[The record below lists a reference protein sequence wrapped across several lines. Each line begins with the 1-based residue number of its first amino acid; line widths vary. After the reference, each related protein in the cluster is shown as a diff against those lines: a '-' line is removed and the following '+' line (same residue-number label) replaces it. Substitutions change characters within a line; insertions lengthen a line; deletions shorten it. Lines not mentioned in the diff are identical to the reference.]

1 MLRPV
6 DGMDCHLLG
15 NCRKHVTLLPNDVPM
30 NPDTLSIVIPTFNR
44 NDKLANLIRSYRSF
58 LPDSA
63 RILLIDDC
71 SPTPI
76 AETLQ
81 AEGLIPDNRIT
92 ITRNVVNF
100 GLAANIIE
108 CFKQCSTEWM
118 WLMSDDDAVSR
129 ESYTQITKV
138 LQDVSQDCI
147 FVNFS
152 SSLYARDHAYYTTG
166 VTELLN
172 QLDSV
177 NAFRNLLFMSTGC
190 YRVQAFRN
198 SIRFGYQ
205 YAYSLAP
212 HLAMLFTSM
221 TDRKA
226 YFSPEKIIDQGY
238 PENGW
243 SAVNFQMIKG
253 ALLEL
258 PLPWT
263 DQLFTHFATI
273 LSNDYNDDET
283 YFKRILLGSAMN
295 PGKYEVFLF
304 KTIIARN
311 PYRKLSPIKRAKR
324 LLFLFILQNP
334 RFIFLYKLL
343 RKDLPNIK
351 TNKDHLYRHHRI

>member
-1 MLRPV
+1 
-6 DGMDCHLLG
+6 
-15 NCRKHVTLLPNDVPM
+15 M
-30 NPDTLSIVIPTFNR
+30 NAATLSIVIPTFNR
-44 NDKLANLIRSYRSF
+44 NDKLANLLRSYQSF
-58 LPDSA
+58 LPENA
-63 RILLIDDC
+63 RVLLIDDC

-76 AETLQ
+76 ADTLQ
-81 AEGLIPDNRIT
+81 AEGLIPDSRVT
-92 ITRNVVNF
+92 IIRNTANV

-118 WLMSDDDAVSR
+118 WLMSDDDQVSR
-129 ESYTQITKV
+129 SSYTQITDV
-138 LQDVSQDCI
+138 LPTVPDDCI

-152 SSLYARDHAYYTTG
+152 SSLYSREQAYYTTG
-166 VTELLN
+166 IAELLN

-190 YRVQAFRN
+190 YRVGAFRN

-212 HLAMLFTSM
+212 HLAMLFTSIAG
-221 TDRKA
+221 RKA
-226 YFSPEKIIDQGY
+226 YFSPANIIGQGY

-283 YFKRILLGSAMN
+283 YFKRILLGCALN
-295 PGKYEVFLF
+295 PGRYEVFLF
-304 KTIIARN
+304 KTILARN
-311 PYRKLSPIKRAKR
+311 PYRKLTLRQRAKR
-324 LLFLFILQNP
+324 LFFLFVIQHP
-334 RFIFLYKLL
+334 RFVFLYKVL
-343 RKDLPNIK
+343 RKDIPAAGSSS
-351 TNKDHLYRHHRI
+351 KDILYRHNRI